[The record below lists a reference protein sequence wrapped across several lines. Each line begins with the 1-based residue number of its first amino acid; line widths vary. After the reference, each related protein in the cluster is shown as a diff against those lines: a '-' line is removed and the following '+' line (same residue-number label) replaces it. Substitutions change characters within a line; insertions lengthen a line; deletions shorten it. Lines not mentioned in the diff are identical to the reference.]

1 MKTTKRL
8 LTYILPYK
16 HYLLLA
22 VLSALISVSTML
34 YAPILIGQAIDCII
48 DTGSVDFTAM
58 VQTLL
63 HLCLVLLCSALFQKL
78 LVLAT
83 NQMTYG
89 SIHDLRE
96 DAFHKFSSLPLKTI
110 DNLSRGDLIS
120 RIVSDIDIISD
131 GLLQT
136 FSQLFCGIVTIV
148 VTLLFMASINVMIML
163 VVVILTPLSLWLTS
177 FIAKRNYR
185 YFRSQSQI
193 RGELSG
199 TIEEM
204 VGSMKVVKAFHHEA
218 EAQRQFEEI
227 NARLYESG
235 VKSQFYSSI
244 ANPSTRFIN
253 ALIYACVGV
262 SGAVLVFNGML
273 STGQLSSFLS
283 YANQYSKPFNEITGV
298 VTELQNAFASASRVF
313 ELLDYEEEKQDSDR
327 VLDSN
332 IKGNVT
338 LQNLEFSYT
347 SKPFIHGINLNVQS
361 GQHIALVGPTGCG
374 KTTLINLLMRFYD
387 LNGGSIQIDG
397 FDIASISKESL
408 RKHIG
413 MVLQDT
419 WLFSGTIRE
428 NIAYGRKD
436 ASELEI
442 IAAAKA
448 AYAHGFIKRLPQ
460 GYDTLIHEGGGNLST
475 GQKQLLCIARIM
487 LMQPSILILD
497 EATSNIDTRTEIKIQ
512 KAFDKMMKGRTSFVV
527 AHRLSTIRDADVI
540 LVMKDGHVIEK
551 GNHEALLSQNG
562 FYADLYTSQFAK
574 S

>member
-16 HYLLLA
+16 HYLILA
-22 VLSALISVSTML
+22 IISALLSVSFML
-34 YAPILIGQAIDCII
+34 YAPILIGQAIDCIL
-48 DTGSVDFTAM
+48 DTVSVDFNTM
-58 VQTLL
+58 TFILL
-63 HLCLVLLCSALFQKL
+63 KLSLVLLCSALFQKL

-89 SIHDLRE
+89 SIHDLRQE
-96 DAFHKFSSLPLKTI
+96 AFQKFSSLPLKTI
-110 DNLSRGDLIS
+110 DNLSRGDLIA

-136 FSQLFCGIVTIV
+136 FSQIFCGIVTIV
-148 VTLLFMASINVMIML
+148 ITLLFMASINGMIML
-163 VVVILTPLSLWLTS
+163 VVVILTPLSLMLTS

-193 RGELSG
+193 RGELSA

-204 VGSMKVVKAFHHEA
+204 VGAMKVVKAFHHEA
-218 EAQRQFEEI
+218 EAQKQFEEI
-227 NARLYESG
+227 NVRLYESG

-298 VTELQNAFASASRVF
+298 VTELQNAFASAARVF
-313 ELLDYEEEKQDSDR
+313 ELLDYEEEKQDSEC
-327 VLDSN
+327 VLQSD

-338 LQNLEFSYT
+338 LQNVAFSYT
-347 SKPFIHGINLNVQS
+347 SKPFISGIDLNVQS

-374 KTTLINLLMRFYD
+374 KTTLINLLMRFYE
-387 LNGGSIQIDG
+387 LNSGSIKIEDID
-397 FDIASISKESL
+397 ITSVSKESL

-419 WLFSGTIRE
+419 WLFSGTIKE

-436 ASELEI
+436 ANDEEI

-460 GYDTLIHEGGGNLST
+460 GYDTMIQESGDNLSI

-512 KAFDKMMKGRTSFVV
+512 KAFDKMMEGRTSFVV
-527 AHRLSTIRDADVI
+527 AHRLSTIREADLI

-551 GNHEALLSQNG
+551 GNHETLLKQNG
-562 FYADLYTSQFAK
+562 FYADLYTSQFAE

>member
-16 HYLLLA
+16 HYLILA
-22 VLSALISVSTML
+22 IISALLSVSFML
-34 YAPILIGQAIDCII
+34 YAPILIGQAIDCIL
-48 DTGSVDFTAM
+48 DTASVDFNTM
-58 VQTLL
+58 TFILL
-63 HLCLVLLCSALFQKL
+63 KLSLVLLCSALFQKL

-89 SIHDLRE
+89 SIHDLRQE
-96 DAFHKFSSLPLKTI
+96 AFQKFSSLPLKTI
-110 DNLSRGDLIS
+110 DNLSRGDLIA

-148 VTLLFMASINVMIML
+148 ITLLFMASINGMIML
-163 VVVILTPLSLWLTS
+163 VVVILTPLSLMLTS

-193 RGELSG
+193 RGELSA

-204 VGSMKVVKAFHHEA
+204 VGAMKVVKAFHHEA
-218 EAQRQFEEI
+218 EAQKQFEEI
-227 NARLYESG
+227 NVRLYESG

-298 VTELQNAFASASRVF
+298 VTELQNAFASAARVF
-313 ELLDYEEEKQDSDR
+313 ELLDYEEEKQDSEC
-327 VLDSN
+327 VLQSD

-338 LQNLEFSYT
+338 LQNVAFSYT
-347 SKPFIHGINLNVQS
+347 SKPFISGIDLNVQC

-374 KTTLINLLMRFYD
+374 KTTLINLLMRFYE
-387 LNGGSIQIDG
+387 LNSGSIKID
-397 FDIASISKESL
+397 DIDITSVSKESL

-419 WLFSGTIRE
+419 WLFSGTIKE

-436 ASELEI
+436 ANDEEI

-460 GYDTLIHEGGGNLST
+460 GYDTMIQESGDNLSI

-512 KAFDKMMKGRTSFVV
+512 KAFDKMMEGRTSFVV
-527 AHRLSTIRDADVI
+527 AHRLSTIREADLI

-551 GNHEALLSQNG
+551 GNHETLLKQNG
-562 FYADLYTSQFAK
+562 FYADLYTSQFAE

>member
-16 HYLLLA
+16 HYLILA
-22 VLSALISVSTML
+22 IISALLSVSFML
-34 YAPILIGQAIDCII
+34 YAPILIGQAIDCIL
-48 DTGSVDFTAM
+48 DTASVDFNTM
-58 VQTLL
+58 TFILL
-63 HLCLVLLCSALFQKL
+63 KLSLVLLCSALFQKL

-89 SIHDLRE
+89 SIHDLRQE
-96 DAFHKFSSLPLKTI
+96 AFQKFSSLPLKTI
-110 DNLSRGDLIS
+110 DNLSRGDLIA

-148 VTLLFMASINVMIML
+148 ITLLFMASINGMIML
-163 VVVILTPLSLWLTS
+163 VVVILTPLSLMLTS

-193 RGELSG
+193 RGELSA

-204 VGSMKVVKAFHHEA
+204 VGAMKVVKAFHHEA
-218 EAQRQFEEI
+218 EAQKQFEEI
-227 NARLYESG
+227 NVRLYESG

-298 VTELQNAFASASRVF
+298 VTELQNAFASAARVF
-313 ELLDYEEEKQDSDR
+313 ELLDYEEEKQDSEC
-327 VLDSN
+327 VLQSD

-338 LQNLEFSYT
+338 LQNVAFSYT
-347 SKPFIHGINLNVQS
+347 SKPFISGIDLNVQS

-374 KTTLINLLMRFYD
+374 KTTLINLLMRFYE
-387 LNGGSIQIDG
+387 LNSGSIKID
-397 FDIASISKESL
+397 DIDITSVSKESL

-419 WLFSGTIRE
+419 WLFSGTIKE

-436 ASELEI
+436 ANDEEI

-460 GYDTLIHEGGGNLST
+460 GYDTMIQESGDNLSI

-512 KAFDKMMKGRTSFVV
+512 KAFDKMMEGRTSFVV
-527 AHRLSTIRDADVI
+527 AHRLSTIREADLI

-551 GNHEALLSQNG
+551 GNHETLLKQNG
-562 FYADLYTSQFAK
+562 FYADLYTSQFAE

>member
-1 MKTTKRL
+1 MKTTRRL
-8 LTYILPYK
+8 LTYIQPYK
-16 HYLLLA
+16 HYLLVA
-22 VLSALISVSTML
+22 IFSALISVSSML
-34 YAPILIGQAIDCII
+34 YAPILIGQAIDCIL
-48 DTGSVDFTAM
+48 DTGSVDFNTM
-58 VQTLL
+58 TQILL
-63 HLCLVLLCSALFQKL
+63 QLCLVLVCSALFQKL
-78 LVLAT
+78 LVLST

-89 SIHDLRE
+89 SVHDLRQ

-148 VTLLFMASINVMIML
+148 ITLLFMASINVMIML

-193 RGELSG
+193 RGELSA

-218 EAQRQFEEI
+218 EAQKQFEEI

-253 ALIYACVGV
+253 ALIYACVGILG
-262 SGAVLVFNGML
+262 SVLVFKGML

-313 ELLDYEEEKQDSDR
+313 ELLDYVEEKQDGEQDLPCY
-327 VLDSN
+327 VA
-332 IKGNVT
+332 GNVA
-338 LQNLEFSYT
+338 LQNIEFSYT
-347 SKPFIHGINLNVQS
+347 SKPFINGIELNVQS
-361 GQHIALVGPTGCG
+361 GQHIALIGPTGCG
-374 KTTLINLLMRFYD
+374 KTTLINLLMRFYE
-387 LNGGSIQIDG
+387 LKRGSILIDDM
-397 FDIASISKESL
+397 DIASINKESL

-419 WLFSGTIRE
+419 WLFSGTVRE

-436 ASELEI
+436 ASEDEI

-460 GYDTLIHEGGGNLST
+460 GYDTMINEGGGNLSI

-512 KAFDKMMKGRTSFVV
+512 KAFDKMMMGRTSFVV
-527 AHRLSTIRDADVI
+527 AHRLSTIREADVI
-540 LVMKDGHVIEK
+540 LVMKDGQVIEK
-551 GNHEALLSQNG
+551 GNHEALIKQNG
-562 FYADLYTSQFAK
+562 FYADLFSSQFAE